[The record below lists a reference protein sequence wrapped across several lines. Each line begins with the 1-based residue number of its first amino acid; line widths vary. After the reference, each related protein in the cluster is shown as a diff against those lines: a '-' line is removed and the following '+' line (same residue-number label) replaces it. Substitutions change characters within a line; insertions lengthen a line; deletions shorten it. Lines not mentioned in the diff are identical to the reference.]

1 MSRIA
6 AKTANQSIRT
16 RFHTASKLSR
26 HPFVVAFQGPQKPRC
41 LNLETRST
49 SVRITLPLASYHIR
63 RRCSCREAN
72 WLRPPDFGLP
82 WSLNRMRIALALWQ
96 QCAVVSHLT
105 EVYTVLSIVPN
116 NATLVAILT
125 LLSKRVMMVRFQQN

>member
-1 MSRIA
+1 
-6 AKTANQSIRT
+6 
-16 RFHTASKLSR
+16 
-26 HPFVVAFQGPQKPRC
+26 
-41 LNLETRST
+41 
-49 SVRITLPLASYHIR
+49 
-63 RRCSCREAN
+63 
-72 WLRPPDFGLP
+72 
-82 WSLNRMRIALALWQ
+82 MRIALALWQ